1 MWRLS
6 IVLSLGVIL
15 IAAARAAEQ
24 DLTQREADS
33 MTAKLS
39 AILERGAKPPAK
51 NAAPL
56 RTTLIEREVNAFFK
70 YNGSSFL
77 PTGVTNPLLG
87 IEDGG
92 RVRARAIADLDAVRT
107 SQARSWL
114 DPAVYLMHGSLEVTV
129 VGILT
134 AANGKGTFLIENATL
149 GGVSIP
155 KSLLLTL
162 VSHYTKT
169 PEQPE
174 GFNLDKP
181 FDLPSN
187 IRAVET
193 KRGSATIVQ

>member
-15 IAAARAAEQ
+15 IAAAAAAEQ
-24 DLTQREADS
+24 ELTQRESDS

-39 AILERGAKPPAK
+39 AIMERGAKPTPK

-56 RTTLIEREVNAFFK
+56 RTTFTEREVNAFFK

-77 PTGVTNPLLG
+77 PTGVTNPLLA

-107 SQARSWL
+107 SQPRSWL
-114 DPAVYLMHGSLEVTV
+114 DPAVYLLHGSLEVTV